1 YSNKSLDIKILI
13 GTGWSENQ
21 DVPGDADYWFELHND
36 IHKWQEAQG
45 QKPITVLSR
54 DGGSRGALYCAVS
67 NVLDALD
74 IYQDVDVFHA
84 FRQIHNR
91 KPEVLLFKE
100 QYEHCYEVARL
111 YLDAGSLYSS

>member
-1 YSNKSLDIKILI
+1 MIAYLILFYI
-13 GTGWSENQ
+13 DTLFNC
-21 DVPGDADYWFELHND
+21 
-36 IHKWQEAQG
+36 
-45 QKPITVLSR
+45 R

-91 KPEVLLFKE
+91 KPEVLLFK
-100 QYEHCYEVARL
+100 VS
-111 YLDAGSLYSS
+111 SLIIGN